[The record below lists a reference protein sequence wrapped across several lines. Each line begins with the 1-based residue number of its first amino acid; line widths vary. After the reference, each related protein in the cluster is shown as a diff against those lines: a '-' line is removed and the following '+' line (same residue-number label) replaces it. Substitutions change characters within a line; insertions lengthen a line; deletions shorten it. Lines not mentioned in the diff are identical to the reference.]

1 MSFSDIFKRS
11 FLQSINTGD
20 ISVRYALITIAIT
33 CVFATYIYFAYR
45 FLTRKVF
52 YDKSFSISL
61 FAIAVIVASI
71 VITIQSSLVVSLG
84 MVGALSIVR
93 YRTAIKS
100 PMDLVFMF
108 WAIAVGIIC
117 GAGLP
122 GIAIITSLVLTV
134 GIVILDLVPVAKI
147 PLLLVINSEKS
158 ETKDSIIEQISSNT
172 RNYKI
177 KSQTIERDR
186 LSMVVEVRVKKQN
199 NLIQDVCSVDGVT
212 RCSLLN
218 HDGEVTF

>member
-1 MSFSDIFKRS
+1 MNFSDIFKKS

-33 CVFATYIYFAYR
+33 CIFATYVFFAYR

-52 YDKSFSISL
+52 YDKSFNISL
-61 FAIAVIVASI
+61 FAITVIVASI

-108 WAIAVGIIC
+108 WAIAIGIIC

-122 GIAIITSLVLTV
+122 GIAIIASIVLTV
-134 GIVILDLVPVAKI
+134 GIVLLDLIPIAKV
-147 PLLLVINSEKS
+147 PLLLVVYSEKK
-158 ETKDSIIEQISSNT
+158 EMKDVITEQISNNT
-172 RNYKI
+172 KSYKI
-177 KSQTIERDR
+177 KSQTVERDR
-186 LSMVVEVRVKKQN
+186 LSMVVEVRVKEQN
-199 NLIQDVCSVDGVT
+199 SLIENVCSVDGVT
-212 RCSLLN
+212 RCSLMN